1 MSPPE
6 HTSGVAD
13 NTAGSALPP
22 DIHLLP
28 VVQPPVAPLP
38 AERRRRTWFWGAG
51 VALAAGLGLVLYFQP
66 WLPGPVPVATE
77 IAAFA
82 PVTRVLAVNGRIA
95 ALHSVDVRAVV
106 GGPLA
111 AVLVSEGDTV
121 RANAALARVDAAS
134 QQAVLRQAV
143 AGMDAAL
150 VAQAQAQATYAR
162 TEALGANVAR
172 SLLESAETAV
182 QSATQEVARMTALVD
197 QAQIQLANFTI
208 RAPMDGTVL
217 ALNVDPGQIIDPATV
232 LLTLADLSA
241 LSVETDV
248 DEAYATQIRAGL
260 PAVLQLAGDM
270 SAHDGRVS
278 FVSQR
283 VDPATGG
290 LAVKLAFDQAVNA
303 PVGLTVTAN
312 IIVDQQDA
320 ALTAPRSAIRTGDA
334 GAAVFVVADGIALR
348 RAVSVID
355 WPAARLIVTGG
366 LVPGDLLI
374 VDATGISDGQA
385 VQAGPR

>member
-1 MSPPE
+1 M
-6 HTSGVAD
+6 
-13 NTAGSALPP
+13 
-22 DIHLLP
+22 
-28 VVQPPVAPLP
+28 
-38 AERRRRTWFWGAG
+38 
-51 VALAAGLGLVLYFQP
+51 ALAAGLGLVLYFQP